1 MADKSEFENLAMPYI
16 DNVYRVA
23 VALCK
28 QQDMAED
35 LTQAAFIKALERFG
49 TFRTGTNCKAWLL
62 TILRNTWI
70 DELRHRMRT
79 GTQVPIEESLLPDR
93 PHAEPNTWTDADDVL
108 ENFSDADVIQ
118 AMKQLPDEQ
127 RLTLFLVDVEQ
138 LDHEEVAEITQV
150 AVGTVKSRSSR
161 ARATL
166 RQKLQAHAKELGFVE
181 RKP

>member
-1 MADKSEFENLAMPYI
+1 MADKSEFENLTMPYI
-16 DNVYRVA
+16 DNVYRTA
-23 VALCK
+23 VALCG
-28 QQDMAED
+28 QQDLAED
-35 LTQAAFIKALERFG
+35 LTQAAFVKALERFD
-49 TFRTGTNCKAWLL
+49 TFRAGTNCKAWLL
-62 TILRNTWI
+62 AILRNTWI
-70 DELRHRMRT
+70 DLLRHKKIV
-79 GTQVPIEESLLPDR
+79 GPQVPIEEALVPDR
-93 PHAEPNTWTDADDVL
+93 PHAEPTVWTDATDIL
-108 ENFSDADVIQ
+108 ENFSDEDVIQ

-138 LDHEEVAEITQV
+138 LAHEEVAEIMQV